1 MSGRRWFARIATAWL
16 MVVGAVTGAGLAT
29 TAVSAPASASVAPTT
44 VYVDGSVVY
53 VVGAPGLSSNIL
65 VQYDHFYETNTIPA
79 WSVHDPAGGVAVGPG
94 CTRDVTHFV
103 LCPNVSRAVIDGG
116 DGDDRI
122 TVSDQLGGVS
132 CVLHGGSGNDTLSPD
147 PCRVDGG
154 PGDDTIDLYA
164 GTTALGGDGNDT
176 FVVHGG
182 TYDISG
188 GTGRDVVNYGSET
201 AAVSVTLDGI
211 ADDGPVG
218 HRNGNI
224 RPDVEDLR
232 GGTGNDAFAAYGA
245 VENTFRG
252 GDGDDLLIGGPG
264 NDTLDGG
271 FGNDT
276 LKGGAGVD
284 TLVGGPGVD
293 ICDAG
298 ADGGKVSD
306 DCEA

>member
-1 MSGRRWFARIATAWL
+1 MYGRRWFARMATAWL
-16 MVVGAVTGAGLAT
+16 TIVAAVTGAGLAN
-29 TAVSAPASASVAPTT
+29 TAASAPLSVAPTT
-44 VYVDGSVVY
+44 VYVDGGVVY
-53 VVGAPGLSSNIL
+53 VVGAPGLSSSIL

-79 WSVHDPAGGVAVGPG
+79 WSVYDPAGGVAVGPG
-94 CTRDVTHFV
+94 CNRDVTHFV

-132 CVLHGGSGNDTLSPD
+132 CVLYGGSGNDTLAPD
-147 PCRVDGG
+147 SCRVEGG
-154 PGDDTIDLYA
+154 SGDDAVDLYYNA
-164 GTTALGGDGNDT
+164 TALGGDGNDT

-182 TYDISG
+182 TYDIAG
-188 GTGRDVVNYGSET
+188 GAGRDAVNYGWAT
-201 AAVSVTLDGI
+201 TAVSVTLDGI
-211 ADDGPVG
+211 ADDGLVG
-218 HRNGNI
+218 HRNSNI
-224 RPDVEDLR
+224 RPDVEDVS

-245 VENTFRG
+245 VENSFRG

-284 TLVGGPGVD
+284 VLVGGPGID
-293 ICDAG
+293 ICDVG
-298 ADGGKVSD
+298 ADGGTASN